1 MSSVMYTPNPSNRGS
16 SNYSKSQSSARSKT
30 QSIRVI
36 AGLWSFGFICYGAY
50 FSYQVVLL
58 MAGSLS
64 GIGTV
69 ITLAASGGTMLLL
82 AAYVFDTARG
92 RGVRA
97 ITYICLTCV
106 VISAFVPGFAGLFT
120 VFCIGVAIVGGA
132 AVLLYLIVAKVIGNK
147 LIAVAIASLPLIGT
161 MFYVPSALSE
171 AGLDV
176 SFSQS
181 APAIGAS
188 PIAAQLSG
196 IDQVVKQSYGGAA
209 VLSYGIRNNRL
220 YADISRNGAVN
231 SIELQTRSLIQ
242 TPIPWLQWDLSKRL
256 DRLTSAGSTTGPQ
269 LATILSPVANA
280 LKGFDTV
287 MVADGALLNHS
298 QQSVLPDKRVFRSVS
313 LDQQQIAQ
321 NIQKWAVPVTL
332 SAADVSI
339 INAVPASLDELERL
353 DISGGQWNS
362 WSGIHTQFE
371 QSMPKG
377 VSATTPTKALALDA
391 LQTKKGVM
399 FIVAHSDSFSIRLPN
414 GESVGVKD
422 FDAIQDAIRRNHPRV
437 FLFSCETARVENMQS
452 FAKALLDHGAGAVV
466 APTNQIST
474 IEALAVFKSFLNNA
488 LGPSP
493 MPVDEAFQE
502 AQRDSSGTSM
512 EVWIGSLFFPSW
524 LPEHRLGSSS
534 EAS

>member
-220 YADISRNGAVN
+220 YADISRNGAVD

-353 DISGGQWNS
+353 DIS
-362 WSGIHTQFE
+362 
-371 QSMPKG
+371 
-377 VSATTPTKALALDA
+377 A
-391 LQTKKGVM
+391 
-399 FIVAHSDSFSIRLPN
+399 FS
-414 GESVGVKD
+414 S
-422 FDAIQDAIRRNHPRV
+422 PRW
-437 FLFSCETARVENMQS
+437 
-452 FAKALLDHGAGAVV
+452 
-466 APTNQIST
+466 
-474 IEALAVFKSFLNNA
+474 
-488 LGPSP
+488 P
-493 MPVDEAFQE
+493 M
-502 AQRDSSGTSM
+502 
-512 EVWIGSLFFPSW
+512 
-524 LPEHRLGSSS
+524 
-534 EAS
+534 